1 MDNIRHINW
10 DINWDI
16 YQLCHGDVFLGYIL
30 GYIGIYW
37 DILGYIGIYWDMIY
51 WDKNI
56 GIFHEYG
63 GYRRMQ
69 WGNENDG
76 GHGE

>member
-16 YQLCHGDVFLGYIL
+16 YQLCHGDVF
-30 GYIGIYW
+30 
-37 DILGYIGIYWDMIY
+37 LGYIGIYWDMIY

>member
-1 MDNIRHINW
+1 MLFILLSRLRVHGMVAGSPTDFCQKSWIY
-10 DINWDI
+10 WDI
-16 YQLCHGDVFLGYIL
+16 YQLCHGDVFLGYI
-30 GYIGIYW
+30 G
-37 DILGYIGIYWDMIY
+37 IY

-69 WGNENDG
+69 WGHENAE